1 MSLEKM
7 VDVLYHSEASPR
19 AKLVLLGIANHQG
32 DMGSYPAISTLA
44 KYANCSERSVKRDIQ
59 ELQEIGELKV
69 ENQAAP
75 TQGQYKTNLYW
86 VTVSGVTRES
96 RLKPSGVTGE
106 VSRGDSSGKSGVT
119 ALARKPSL
127 EPSNEPAKTFKAEKN
142 SSARIS
148 EDFEPSEKAWA
159 EMEEHFPHVDL
170 KLETHSFRDYWLS
183 KTGKD
188 SLKKDW
194 DATWRNWIRNAHKRM
209 MTSPA
214 WQRAMKEA
222 ERQKEIEKLY
232 EDIGD

>member
-7 VDVLYHSEASPR
+7 VDVLYKSKASPR

-32 DMGSYPAISTLA
+32 DMGAYPAIATLA

-59 ELQEIGELKV
+59 ELVDLGELKR
-69 ENQAAP
+69 EKNASP
-75 TQGQYKTNLYW
+75 MGSRYKTNLYW
-86 VTVSGVTRES
+86 VTVQGVTRETP
-96 RLKPSGVTGE
+96 LE
-106 VSRGDSSGKSGVT
+106 DLGVT
-119 ALARKPSL
+119 ALAHEPSIKPIKEPINLLPKNKSATGVSENFKPS
-127 EPSNEPAKTFKAEKN
+127 S
-142 SSARIS
+142 
-148 EDFEPSEKAWA
+148 KAWD
-159 EMEEHFPHVDL
+159 EMAEHFPHVDL

-188 SLKKDW
+188 SQKKDW

-222 ERQKEIEKLY
+222 EREKEIAKLY
-232 EDIGD
+232 ENSGD